1 MFRFAPTFSQED
13 LAEDI
18 NGQNWKSFQTLFQLA
33 TLVLSFNYFIFFVFF
48 TILSLLD

>member
-18 NGQNWKSFQTLFQLA
+18 NGG
-33 TLVLSFNYFIFFVFF
+33 FIFFVFF